1 MSADRAIAERWVE
14 RTMESYPAE
23 TLAFLS
29 GQQDPFQN
37 PVGYTLRESLGTLV
51 HELLGAM
58 DKESIAPALDSL
70 VRLRAVQDFSPADAV
85 RFVFQLRP
93 VLLEISGAVPES
105 LQGRIDELALM
116 AFNQYMACREQIFD
130 LRANELRLRAQLAA
144 R

>member
-37 PVGYTLRESLGTLV
+37 PVGCTLRENLGILV

-85 RFVFQLRP
+85 RFVFLLRP
-93 VLLEISGAVPES
+93 VLQEISGAVPES
-105 LQGRIDELALM
+105 LQGRIDELARM